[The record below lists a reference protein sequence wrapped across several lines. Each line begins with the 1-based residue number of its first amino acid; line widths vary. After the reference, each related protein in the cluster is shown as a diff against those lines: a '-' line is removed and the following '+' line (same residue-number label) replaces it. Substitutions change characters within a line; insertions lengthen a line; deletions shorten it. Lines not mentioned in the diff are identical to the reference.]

1 MPRCESISLPLAL
14 ILAVSACGAPSRE
27 VAERLPAV
35 DISTA
40 APEVREQLHAARRR
54 AVRALSPDEA
64 GDTNRGATWGR
75 LGEHYHAYEFHQAA
89 ARCYA
94 RARELAPEEPRW
106 AYLAG
111 VVAQQRGDLE
121 SAERAFRA
129 SHELAADDPAI
140 ALRLGEVLLDR
151 GRSSEVE
158 PLLRRAATHPGL
170 AAAAEAALGRA
181 AGARGNP
188 RAAIE
193 HYRRALELQP
203 AATSLY
209 VPLARSLRLVGRDA
223 EAKAALTRAGAD
235 ESRREDPILRQV
247 FGRRQ
252 GVAPLLARAGRRAG
266 AGDLEAAEAL
276 YRRALSSAPTSVEAK
291 KGLVGVFLQRGAFD
305 EAQPLIEETL
315 ARQPDDVE
323 ARLRLA
329 RVLELRGVR
338 ERALAEY
345 ERAVR
350 SAPSQLEPRLAL
362 AAALQRMNRAVTA
375 IEHYEAVLARDSGER
390 SAILG
395 RIQALADLGRLR
407 EARQEMAAYLSTH
420 PADLEAHLMAAQL
433 AARNGDPA
441 AAEGFRRVLEANR
454 ADPSTSARAA
464 QGLGNLAAQR
474 QAWDEAE
481 AAFTRALELDPELH
495 AARMAL
501 GWILL
506 ETGRPAVAAQQFR
519 RLVERQP
526 ASLSAWLAEIQ
537 ALAAADDLE
546 AARERLRIARGRFP
560 DSTQLRTITT
570 RLESS
575 AATAP

>member
-1 MPRCESISLPLAL
+1 MSPYKFPPVILAL
-14 ILAVSACGAPSRE
+14 ALAVPACEDPAQRGGEELPSPE
-27 VAERLPAV
+27 LSNASPA
-35 DISTA
+35 
-40 APEVREQLHAARRR
+40 VREQLYAARRQ
-54 AVRALSPDEA
+54 AIEVLSSDRL
-64 GDTNRGATWGR
+64 GDVARGAAWGG
-75 LGEHYHAYEFHQAA
+75 LGELYHAYELHRAA

-94 RARELAPEEPRW
+94 RARELAPEQPRW
-106 AYLAG
+106 AYLEG
-111 VVAQQRGDLE
+111 VVAQQEGDLDT
-121 SAERAFRA
+121 AERVLRA
-129 SHELAADDPAI
+129 AQGLAADDPAI

-151 GRSSEVE
+151 GRSSEAE
-158 PLLRRAATHPGL
+158 PLLSRAATHPGL
-170 AAAAEAALGRA
+170 AGAAEAALGRA
-181 AGARGNP
+181 AAARADP

-193 HYRRALELQP
+193 HYQRALEQQP

-223 EAKAALTRAGAD
+223 EAEAALTRAGAG

-362 AAALQRMNRAVTA
+362 AAALQRMNRAVAA

-395 RIQALADLGRLR
+395 RIQALADLGRSR

-560 DSTQLRTITT
+560 DSTQLRTIAT